1 MSSKPDQNGISC
13 IEFTYGQLKEA
24 THGFSENCK
33 LGEGGF
39 GPVFKGTL
47 LYTTVAIKKL
57 RTVNVYTTCTSV
69 LIIVYIGKR

>member
-13 IEFTYGQLKEA
+13 IEFTYDQLNKA
-24 THGFSENCK
+24 TNDFSENCK

-47 LYTTVAIKKL
+47 LYTIVAIKKL
-57 RTVNVYTTCTSV
+57 RTVSV
-69 LIIVYIGKR
+69 LHHCLF